1 MKARIPMSN
10 KARKSLEQEARLVC
24 AKEIEK
30 QQKDFTRKIFKI
42 ICRVLNEQHGFGK
55 KRCLTLIGY
64 ITALLE
70 SSHTDEVFWE
80 HLDRYVID
88 YMGIPFERDYSD

>member
-30 QQKDFTRKIFKI
+30 QQKVK
-42 ICRVLNEQHGFGK
+42 L
-55 KRCLTLIGY
+55 LI
-64 ITALLE
+64 
-70 SSHTDEVFWE
+70 E
-80 HLDRYVID
+80 H
-88 YMGIPFERDYSD
+88 